1 MRVSALTVVLPTD
14 PVLQLPSSLSA
25 DRQFYYQG
33 ASCAIRALEGADIL
47 QLYPQPTVA
56 AALAAYR
63 PSYQPHEHPLHD
75 WVQRLQ
81 WLAQLDPPVER
92 EALVLH
98 RSSNTPLGF
107 LALSAVDLP
116 NAKAEMSVA
125 FFRGQG
131 SRPALEAVHWLLDM
145 AFIHLPFY
153 KLVFCV
159 HPDNHAAIQFL
170 QGLGIAREAIL
181 RKELRTADGQRTDLW
196 RYALLQ
202 PEWLSSPARARLQR
216 LVPLQPF
223 PATET

>member
-1 MRVSALTVVLPTD
+1 MPAHTAAPLTDL
-14 PVLQLPSSLSA
+14 VLQSASSDSPA
-25 DRQFYYQG
+25 DHLLYYQG
-33 ASCAIRALEGADIL
+33 ASCSIRALNGADIL
-47 QLYPQPTVA
+47 QLYPQPPVA
-56 AALAAYR
+56 AALSAYR
-63 PSYQPHEHPLHD
+63 PSYQHQEHPLQD

-81 WLAQLDPPVER
+81 WLEKLNPPVER

-98 RSSNTPLGF
+98 RRTNTPLGF
-107 LALSAVDLP
+107 LAFSAIDLY
-116 NAKAEMSVA
+116 NLKAEASVA

-170 QGLGIAREAIL
+170 QGLGIEREAIL

-202 PEWLSSPARARLQR
+202 PEWLSSPTRARLQR